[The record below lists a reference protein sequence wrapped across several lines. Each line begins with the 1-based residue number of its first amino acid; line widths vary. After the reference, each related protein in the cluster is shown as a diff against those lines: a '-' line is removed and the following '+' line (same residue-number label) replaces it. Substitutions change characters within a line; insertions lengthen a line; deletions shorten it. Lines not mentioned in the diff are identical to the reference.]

1 MNSETMKKYLP
12 WVLRGAV
19 LLVVLLFVWALNNAH
34 NAEEALSKELERER
48 IEKANL
54 LAEREANKKELRRL
68 EEELFKANPDLKAEN
83 DRLRQLLNEK
93 PKIVEIVK
101 WKTKVVEIPS
111 QPADVPGRDCPP
123 PGPDGKPSKDILLV
137 AGDKGHVEVAE
148 VTYETKAGN
157 RVILGKGFCY
167 RDEPTPAL
175 LFSSVIEAPVSS
187 AVAPPQAEE
196 PRWGAGAF
204 VGLAK
209 GGWALGPKI
218 MFPPLQLWKL
228 RAEAEAGVALGPNG
242 EYIGQAGLGVR
253 W

>member
-1 MNSETMKKYLP
+1 MKKYLP

-19 LLVVLLFVWALNNAH
+19 LLVVLLFAWALNSAH
-34 NAEEALSKELERER
+34 SSKEQLSKELEREK

-54 LAEREANKKELRRL
+54 LAERDATKKELKRL
-68 EEELFKANPDLKAEN
+68 EDELFKANPDLKAEN
-83 DRLRQLLNEK
+83 DRLKKLLDEK

-101 WKTKVVEIPS
+101 WKTKVVEVPS

-123 PGPDGKPSKDILLV
+123 PGPDGKPSKDILLL

-148 VTYETKAGN
+148 VTYETREGN

-167 RDEPTPAL
+167 RDEPTPVL

-187 AVAPPQAEE
+187 AYVPPTVEE

-209 GGWALGPKI
+209 GGWTLGPKL
-218 MFPPLQLWKL
+218 MFPPLKLWGF
-228 RAEAEAGVALGPNG
+228 RAEAEAGVALGPSG
-242 EYIGQAGLGVR
+242 EYVGMAGIGVR